1 MSHFKERKETD
12 CLNCG
17 IEVQGR
23 YCQICGQE
31 NIEPKETVWHLIT
44 HFIYDITHFDGKF
57 FNSVKY
63 LLFKP
68 GFLPQEYLRGRR
80 ASYLNPI
87 KMYVF
92 ISALF
97 FLFFFSILQPV
108 LDETK
113 EKMNKGQ
120 TLLDKDFDTLKQLFD
135 DTTQQRQ
142 EKINSQLTV
151 LNDNVKKRIEDTAKS
166 SKLPFQTTGKVT
178 YGLAKKYD
186 SVSQYDSIQNALAD
200 SKKDGWFSRKMIR
213 KSVTIKERYGT
224 DDGRLLSDVVIK
236 FIHTFPQIFFVSLPL
251 FAFLLFLFFKRQ
263 NGNYYVEH
271 LIFSIHLYCALFIL
285 LFIQGLL
292 GEFEGVSWLSWVEY
306 IEWILLLYLVW
317 YFYKALRTFYQQ
329 GMAKTILKLCLFVF
343 VSSFLMVFLFI
354 FFFMVSLIT
363 V

>member
-17 IEVQGR
+17 IELQGR
-23 YCQICGQE
+23 YCQKCGQE
-31 NIEPKETVWHLIT
+31 NIEPKETVWHLII

-63 LLFKP
+63 LLLKP
-68 GFLPQEYLRGRR
+68 GFLPDEYLKGKR

-97 FLFFFSILQPV
+97 FLFFFSMLQPV
-108 LDETK
+108 LEETK
-113 EKMNKGQ
+113 AKMNKGR
-120 TLLDKDFDTLKQLFD
+120 TLIDKDYESLKKLLNDTSV
-135 DTTQQRQ
+135 QRNK
-142 EKINSQLTV
+142 KINDQLAV
-151 LNDNVKKRIEDTAKS
+151 LNNNVKKQMEDTSKLD
-166 SKLPFQTTGKVT
+166 KLPFQTTGKVT

-213 KSVTIKERYGT
+213 KSVTIKERYGN
-224 DDGRLLSDVVIK
+224 DVGRLLSDVLMK
-236 FIHTFPQIFFVSLPL
+236 FIHSFPQIFFVSLPL
-251 FAFLLFLFFKRQ
+251 FAFLLFLFYKRQ

-292 GEFEGVSWLSWVEY
+292 GEFEGVSWLSWVQY
-306 IEWILLLYLVW
+306 LEWILLLYLVW
-317 YFYKALRTFYQQ
+317 YIYKALRTFYQE
-329 GMAKTILKLCLFVF
+329 GKAKTILKMCLFVLI
-343 VSSFLMVFLFI
+343 VSFLMLFLFI
-354 FFFMVSLIT
+354 IFFMVSLIT